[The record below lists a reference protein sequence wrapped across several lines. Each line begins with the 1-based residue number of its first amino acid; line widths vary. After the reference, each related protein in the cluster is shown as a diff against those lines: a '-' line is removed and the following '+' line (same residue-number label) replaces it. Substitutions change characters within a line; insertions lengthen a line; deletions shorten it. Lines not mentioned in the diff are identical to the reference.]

1 MPGCVRTRRVRALIV
16 LLMFSGCAHRV
27 TLTVHQDGRVEGRGV
42 DVKYPVHGE
51 QVWAGY
57 ATKKWLPEVRF
68 DSAERTTLRLKLE
81 VPDGWTSAGT
91 FDVSEPTPPFL
102 FAWAAGRFTRTEL
115 EADGH
120 VFVALNGNQEVLLK
134 TAAMARFLRERTGL
148 ELPVRTYTQVFV
160 HGEAAQEAVGVALI
174 GEAALND
181 ADAEWVFIHELAHQ
195 WFGVSL
201 KCLDFDDFW
210 LNEGFAT
217 FFVGAWLEQLHG
229 RDAYEA
235 EVARWKSRA
244 EKVQGALSLAPPGLP
259 RPHTPDSKLQP
270 RGITYSKGALFL
282 HSLRRELGEATFWS
296 VMRNYVTTNVGRDVT
311 SGDFRLALEKVTGR
325 SWTED
330 FAKRV
335 YSP

>member
-1 MPGCVRTRRVRALIV
+1 ML
-16 LLMFSGCAHRV
+16 SGCAHRV
-27 TLTVHQDGRVEGRGV
+27 TLKVHENGRVEGRGV
-42 DVKYPVHGE
+42 DVKYPVQNE

-57 ATKKWLPEVRF
+57 ATNKWLPEVRF
-68 DSAERTTLRLKLE
+68 DSATRATLQLKLE

-91 FDVSEPTPPFL
+91 FEVTEPTPPFL
-102 FAWAAGRFTRTEL
+102 FAWAAGRFTRSEL
-115 EADGH
+115 VSDGH
-120 VFVALNGNQEVLLK
+120 VFVALNGNSEVLIK
-134 TAAMARFLRERTGL
+134 TAAMARFLREKTGL

-160 HGEAAQEAVGVALI
+160 HGDAAQEAVGMALI
-174 GEAALND
+174 GEDALND

-235 EVARWKSRA
+235 EVAKWRA
-244 EKVQGALSLAPPGLP
+244 RAAKVQGALSLAPPGIP

-282 HSLRRELGEATFWS
+282 DSLRRELGEATFWS
-296 VMRNYVTTNVGRDVT
+296 VLRDYVTTNAGRDVT
-311 SGDFRLALEKVTGR
+311 SEDLRRSLEKLTGR
-325 SWTED
+325 SWAED
-330 FAKRV
+330 FQTRV